1 MGPDRAVWTLPAR
14 PFGSDLTALA
24 EAFKL
29 VFAERVV
36 RKQRPC
42 TVHVCGLA
50 VKLMVRSTIVHFE
63 FRGAEI
69 DVSFDFTELVFL

>member
-1 MGPDRAVWTLPAR
+1 MLFGLCLPGR
-14 PFGSDLTALA
+14 LDLTALA
-24 EAFKL
+24 EASKL

-69 DVSFDFTELVFL
+69 DVSFDFTK